1 MCPTGIYTAE
11 GRIGASH
18 FVLQC
23 KSWLLTAK
31 HTVELKCWRLT
42 PGKDYTAVDD
52 PVNHSL
58 LLIDGPDEP
67 VMSSPQQFWSYDVL
81 EETE

>member
-1 MCPTGIYTAE
+1 
-11 GRIGASH
+11 
-18 FVLQC
+18 
-23 KSWLLTAK
+23 LLLIAK
-31 HTVELKCWRLT
+31 TTHEVKCWRLT
-42 PGKDYTAVDD
+42 PGKNYTAIQDS
-52 PVNHSL
+52 VNHSL